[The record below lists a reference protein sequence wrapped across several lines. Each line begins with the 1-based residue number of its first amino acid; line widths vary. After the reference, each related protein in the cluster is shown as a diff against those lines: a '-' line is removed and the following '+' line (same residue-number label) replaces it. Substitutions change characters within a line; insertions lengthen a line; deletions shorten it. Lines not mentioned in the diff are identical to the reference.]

1 MKFSDFNQ
9 TIATQIILTLK
20 SSIIHQ
26 NPLSIHYN
34 NH

>member
-20 SSIIHQ
+20 SSITPKPIKYS
-26 NPLSIHYN
+26 P
-34 NH
+34 